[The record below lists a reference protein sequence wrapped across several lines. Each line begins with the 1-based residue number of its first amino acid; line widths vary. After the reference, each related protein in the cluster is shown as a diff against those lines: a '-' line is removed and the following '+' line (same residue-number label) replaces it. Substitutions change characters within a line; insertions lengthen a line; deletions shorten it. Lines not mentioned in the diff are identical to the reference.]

1 MMETD
6 RESLGKESEKPRE
19 NMYPP
24 LSLETADL
32 GLACWFMVSRRAQA
46 PIAAGGYAGGDATE
60 PGLAPNG
67 SLNQQSSL
75 GGATEG
81 AKAGEWIAAE
91 SKCYLHFA
99 HPSLCSTL
107 PAGGLLRHFQKTTD

>member
-1 MMETD
+1 
-6 RESLGKESEKPRE
+6 
-19 NMYPP
+19 MYPP

-46 PIAAGGYAGGDATE
+46 PVAAGGDAGGDATE

>member
-32 GLACWFMVSRRAQA
+32 GPACWFMVNRRALA
-46 PIAAGGYAGGDATE
+46 PVAKPLK

-75 GGATEG
+75 GGAAEG
-81 AKAGEWIAAE
+81 AKAGEGIAAE

-107 PAGGLLRHFQKTTD
+107 PAGG